1 MNDEKKMSFE
11 EGLNKLEEIVK
22 TVESETLPLEENLK
36 LFEEGMSLIKDLEK
50 RLSEA
55 EQTIAKIVNKD
66 STVEE
71 YKD

>member
-1 MNDEKKMSFE
+1 MKDEKKMSFE

-55 EQTIAKIVNKD
+55 EEKIAKIVNKD
-66 STVEE
+66 LTTEE

>member
-1 MNDEKKMSFE
+1 MKNEKKMSFE

-55 EQTIAKIVNKD
+55 EQKIAKIVNKD